1 MSHLTQFP
9 MVSLTVLEDEQG
21 RSQRTVQVAASR
33 LLVYEQHSNFT
44 RLRLKEEGWLR
55 VREDPDPSVRYKIR
69 RTLSIYVILMTGFLV
84 LFLNA
89 FSSHP

>member
-9 MVSLTVLEDEQG
+9 MVSLTVLEGEQG

-55 VREDPDPSVRYKIR
+55 VREGTDEIDR
-69 RTLSIYVILMTGFLV
+69 RLRMVAAQQSG
-84 LFLNA
+84 
-89 FSSHP
+89 PG

>member
-1 MSHLTQFP
+1 
-9 MVSLTVLEDEQG
+9 MVSLKVLEGEQG

-55 VREDPDPSVRYKIR
+55 VREGTDEIDR
-69 RTLSIYVILMTGFLV
+69 RLRMVAAQQSG
-84 LFLNA
+84 
-89 FSSHP
+89 PG